1 MEDVFNTPQ
10 TCKVELEVLG
20 HKVSLAQNPNSQ
32 HHGTTVW
39 DSSIVFVK
47 YLEKNSKKGE
57 FSRAKLHSKRVLEL
71 GAGCG
76 LSGLGMA
83 LLGCEVV
90 VTDQAE
96 VVPLLRR
103 NMERNMARAKYSA
116 LEYSHLGPIGSVEVA
131 ELDWGNQQQAEA
143 LNPPFDYIIGTDV
156 VYKEHLLP
164 PLLESVLALAG
175 PKTTLLLGYEFR
187 DSGVKE
193 KLQELFSQH
202 FAIKKIT
209 HSKMDA
215 KFQHSNIDL
224 YIMRLIRPDAS
235 AQEDKSSAEQECP
248 SSQEPSASSPQS
260 DEAHCNA
267 VQDSGV
273 SSISSSNDLIS
284 KESTE
289 IAHEKAS
296 EATPADADETQ
307 SSISERWEAGRVGSM
322 AARLLR
328 DVQIPPT

>member
-20 HKVSLAQNPNSQ
+20 HKLSLAQDPNSQ

-57 FSRAKLHSKRVLEL
+57 FSRAKLQNKRVVEL

-131 ELDWGNQQQAEA
+131 ELDWGNPQQAEA
-143 LNPPFDYIIGTDV
+143 LHPPFDYIIGTDV

-193 KLQELFSQH
+193 KLQELFSRH
-202 FAIKKIT
+202 FTIKKIT

-224 YIMRLIRPDAS
+224 YIMRLIRLDAP
-235 AQEDKSSAEQECP
+235 AQEEDKSLAEQECP
-248 SSQEPSASSPQS
+248 GSQEPPASSLQP
-260 DEAHCNA
+260 DETDCNTT
-267 VQDSGV
+267 QDSAA
-273 SSISSSNDLIS
+273 SSITSSNGLIS
-284 KESTE
+284 KETKE
-289 IAHEKAS
+289 IAHAGAS
-296 EATPADADETQ
+296 PADADGTQ
-307 SSISERWEAGRVGSM
+307 ASISERWEAGRVGSM